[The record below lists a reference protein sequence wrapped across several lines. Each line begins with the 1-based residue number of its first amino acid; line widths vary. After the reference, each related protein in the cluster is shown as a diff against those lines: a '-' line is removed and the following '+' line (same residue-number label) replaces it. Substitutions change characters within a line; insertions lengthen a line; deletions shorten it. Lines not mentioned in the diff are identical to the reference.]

1 MNNIYEIVTKRCKE
15 KITKLKRE
23 EIFDF
28 EYTIKNYDTL
38 VEILKEYENIKK
50 NKRNTRQDLPYKILF
65 DYLNNARKFNIFWL
79 DDKFD
84 KEHFDKLDLT
94 DEEKQRL
101 TELQIQQIKK
111 NISIIDLYM
120 DCINKQI
127 EEEAIPKIQAK
138 IKSYKT
144 QKTAKNTNIKNIN
157 TDIPTSINTDIP
169 TSIKTKR
176 NTRKNAKRDKVL
188 EKKNKAVE
196 KRNKALNK
204 ALEELKILR
213 KIFRSRKTRTVNP
226 LNPFSKRYIL
236 TPKQNKDFE
245 AFFNPYLFAKSI

>member
-38 VEILKEYENIKK
+38 VEILKEYENIKE
-50 NKRNTRQDLPYKILF
+50 NKRKSRTPEQDLPYKILF

-157 TDIPTSINTDIP
+157 TDIPTSI
-169 TSIKTKR
+169 KTKR
-176 NTRKNAKRDKVL
+176 NTRKNAKIDKVL
-188 EKKNKAVE
+188 EKK
-196 KRNKALNK
+196 NK

-226 LNPFSKRYIL
+226 LNPFSKRYNL